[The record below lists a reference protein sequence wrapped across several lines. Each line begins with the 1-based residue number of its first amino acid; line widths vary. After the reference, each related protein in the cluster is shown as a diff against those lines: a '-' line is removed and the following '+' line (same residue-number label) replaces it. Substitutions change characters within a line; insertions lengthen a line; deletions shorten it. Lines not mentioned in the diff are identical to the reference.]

1 MKSRGVSCK
10 TVGDGADVTFCVGR
24 VLHSW
29 YPGNKQRRMNGNRN
43 ARNSDLTWANWA
55 AWLPGTKV
63 GRAPAAPSFAADT
76 GWDTD

>member
-1 MKSRGVSCK
+1 
-10 TVGDGADVTFCVGR
+10 
-24 VLHSW
+24 
-29 YPGNKQRRMNGNRN
+29 MNGNRN